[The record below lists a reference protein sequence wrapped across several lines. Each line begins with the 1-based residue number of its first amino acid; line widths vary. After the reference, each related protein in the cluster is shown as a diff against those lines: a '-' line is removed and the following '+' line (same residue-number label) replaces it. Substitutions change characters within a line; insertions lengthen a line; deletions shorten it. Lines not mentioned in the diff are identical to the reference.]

1 MAENENGVGVGELA
15 IGDNK
20 QVVVEAPE
28 AIPEINAL
36 ESPDGYGH
44 VVAVRDGYTL
54 ETLDGR
60 DEGRRIHEFD
70 DIKTFAAY
78 LKRHATGDQ
87 TEILLGEK
95 LVRAAMDPKAPRP
108 EIIDCSLNPHP
119 TFAAWTEAFN
129 KPLSQRDFHA
139 LVRGFRSSVQDADGI
154 LQALRVMSVGKKGE
168 VQSEIDETGAT
179 RLNLVS
185 ERVTMAA
192 TVQPEFVLLTPVY
205 RGVTGEAGEEL
216 DYPIEILVNIDV
228 EHFQFA
234 IQAPALELVKEQ
246 ARKDVAGMLSRELGE
261 SFLVGLGDLEIVTR
275 NVYET
280 EGGSE

>member
-119 TFAAWTEAFN
+119 TFAAWVEAFGQA
-129 KPLSQRDFHA
+129 LSQRAFHA
-139 LVRGFRSSVQDADGI
+139 LVRGFRSSVEDCDGI
-154 LQALRVMSVGKKGE
+154 LQALRVMSIGKKGE
-168 VQSEIDETGAT
+168 IQSEIDETGAT

-185 ERVTMAA
+185 ERITMAA

-205 RGVTGEAGEEL
+205 CGVTDEAGEEI
-216 DYPIEILVNIDV
+216 DYQIEILVNIDV
-228 EHFQFA
+228 EHFQFT
-234 IQAPALELVKEQ
+234 IEAPALELIKAQ

-261 SFLVGLGDLEIVTR
+261 PFIVGLGTLEIDR
-275 NVYET
+275 RKVYET
-280 EGGSE
+280 EGGSD